1 MKPIGGDLKLP
12 ESLRGELKKPFGR
25 LMECADIIRLVK
37 AEPARVIAIG
47 DYVSAKLVGAGVSP
61 SLIIWDGKTRRS
73 EAGKADTSLLR
84 SYAPPRRVKNPAA
97 AITKAAWGAVSDSL
111 GGEKASILV
120 DGEEDLLVFPAVLGS
135 SDGTL
140 VVYGQPGEGAILI
153 VVNPKIKSAFRG
165 ILSRF
170 EK

>member
-1 MKPIGGDLKLP
+1 MKSIGGDLRLP
-12 ESLRGELKKPFGR
+12 ESLRDELKKPFGR
-25 LMECADIIRLVK
+25 LMECADIIRLIK
-37 AEPARVIAIG
+37 AEPSRVVAIG
-47 DYVSAKLVGAGVSP
+47 DYVSTRLVEAGVSP
-61 SLIIWDGKTRRS
+61 SLIIWDGQTRRS

-97 AITKAAWGAVSDSL
+97 VITKAAWDAVSNSL

-120 DGEEDLLVFPAVLGS
+120 DGEEDLLVVPAVLGS
-135 SDGTL
+135 ANGTR

-153 VVNPKIKSAFRG
+153 VVNPKIKSAFRS